1 MRVVGDAVD
10 AWSCCFPHV
19 WKRTGIAP
27 SLACPELV
35 KAQVMDE
42 PPIAE
47 PPAPPV
53 RVKEKK
59 NDSIGVFVTESG
71 RVQRDLVEL

>member
-53 RVKEKK
+53 RVKEK
-59 NDSIGVFVTESG
+59 NDSN
-71 RVQRDLVEL
+71 